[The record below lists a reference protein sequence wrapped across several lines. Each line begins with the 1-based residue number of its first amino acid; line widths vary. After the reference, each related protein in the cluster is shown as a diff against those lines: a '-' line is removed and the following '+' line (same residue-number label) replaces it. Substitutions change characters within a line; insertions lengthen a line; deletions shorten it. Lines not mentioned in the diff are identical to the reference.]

1 MAAKTMVVMVVVVV
15 IVVCQNVSLYLTDKW
30 LT

>member
-1 MAAKTMVVMVVVVV
+1 MAAKTMVVMVVVV